1 MKVKQ
6 GSMIQTQPMP
16 MQGWYLRWT
25 PWVASGFACVGY
37 LSGILT
43 TRPLSLGS
51 ALLLTGIYGAW
62 LVIYQIV
69 QRRFEIGWL
78 LALFC
83 LAGASQCIP
92 LSATNV
98 YWLPVLP
105 IITVC
110 LMTAIR
116 PRYLGLGLSCI
127 LFLSAYLALRRITP
141 GWDVSGQGL
150 FLLAFLIP
158 SGQVVII
165 RELALAHAAKA
176 VANAKLAEAHAR
188 LQEYSAQV
196 EELSTVRE
204 RNRIAR
210 EIHDTLGHSLTLLSV
225 QLETATQFEARGDSR
240 LHEKLR
246 EARRVAKACLAD
258 VRHSVEALRPDEASS
273 GSLSEQLQR
282 LVKEFEATC
291 QTSIT
296 LDIEEAIPPLNAEQC
311 QALYRCAQEAL
322 TNIRKHAHAT
332 KVLLRFCAS
341 GEQDGM
347 VELTVLD
354 NGQGSS
360 PKDEQHTSGFGLVGM
375 RERLTSLDGTLRAGP
390 ERGHGW
396 RVEVVLPLKPCEPV
410 DATAR
415 RMRKSREKISSW

>member
-1 MKVKQ
+1 
-6 GSMIQTQPMP
+6 
-16 MQGWYLRWT
+16 
-25 PWVASGFACVGY
+25 
-37 LSGILT
+37 
-43 TRPLSLGS
+43 
-51 ALLLTGIYGAW
+51 
-62 LVIYQIV
+62 
-69 QRRFEIGWL
+69 
-78 LALFC
+78 
-83 LAGASQCIP
+83 
-92 LSATNV
+92 
-98 YWLPVLP
+98 
-105 IITVC
+105 
-110 LMTAIR
+110 MTAIR
-116 PRYLGLGLSCI
+116 SRYLGLGLSCV
-127 LFLSAYLALRRITP
+127 LFLSSYLAVRRITP
-141 GWDVSGQGL
+141 DWDVSGQGL

-165 RELALAHAAKA
+165 RELAQAHAAKE

-225 QLETATQFEARGDSR
+225 QLETATQLEARGDSR
-240 LHEKLR
+240 LHEKLL
-246 EARRVAKACLAD
+246 EARRVAKACLTD

-273 GSLSEQLQR
+273 GSLPEQLQQ

-291 QTSIT
+291 HETSIT
-296 LDIEEAIPPLNAEQC
+296 LDIEEAIPHLNAEQG

-341 GEQDGM
+341 GVQDGM

-354 NGQGSS
+354 NGQGRF
-360 PKDEQHTSGFGLVGM
+360 PQDEQHTSGFGLVGM

-396 RVEVVLPLKPCEPV
+396 RVEVVLPLKPCKPV

-415 RMRKSREKISSW
+415 RMGRSREKISSW